1 MRSSGKNQVGPNRL
15 CFFFYEKK
23 FSKVMS
29 LLVKHALKFLST
41 KSPLGAQLHC
51 PRGGLPLGS
60 HLLLLL
66 RDQGSDCQ

>member
-1 MRSSGKNQVGPNRL
+1 MK
-15 CFFFYEKK
+15 KK

-60 HLLLLL
+60 HLLLL

>member
-60 HLLLLL
+60 HLLLL